1 MYCGR
6 NSDPKKRIDARY
18 DHDLAGQ
25 PSDWD
30 AVRGNRR
37 AVSVREFFSALSIG
51 WSNRVRKLPR
61 FESSGLAPLGISSW
75 LVRQRVGRD
84 GHVYDCTPF
93 RIGHDSQAT
102 REVRRAYR
110 GKPDDGAYRQVRVRR
125 IVRQQVSPGS
135 ASDRS
140 SLRGS
145 DAVASVEGIPGGCQ
159 RLGGLVWSHYLPRI
173 PGRRQLGASPVLP
186 SALRAV
192 GGRDIRDACRADRGR
207 LASPAPKEADA

>member
-75 LVRQRVGRD
+75 LVRQRGWRD
-84 GHVYDCTPF
+84 GHVYDRTPF
-93 RIGHDSQAT
+93 RLGHDSQAT
-102 REVRRAYR
+102 REVRRPDR
-110 GKPDDGAYRQVRVRR
+110 GKQDDGAYRQVRVRR
-125 IVRQQVSPGS
+125 IVRQQVSPGG

-140 SLRGS
+140 SLRGG
-145 DAVASVEGIPGGCQ
+145 DAVARLESVPRGCQ
-159 RLGGLVWSHYLPRI
+159 RIRGLVWNHHVPSLPR
-173 PGRRQLGASPVLP
+173 RRQLGASPALP

-192 GGRDIRDACRADRGR
+192 GGLDIRSAGGTDRGR
-207 LASPAPKEADA
+207 LGSPAPKEEDA